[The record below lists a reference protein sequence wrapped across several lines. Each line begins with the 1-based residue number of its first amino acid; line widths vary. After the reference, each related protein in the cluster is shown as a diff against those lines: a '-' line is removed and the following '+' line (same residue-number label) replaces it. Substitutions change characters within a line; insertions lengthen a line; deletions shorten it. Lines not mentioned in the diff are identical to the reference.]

1 MNEEFEK
8 LDRIKRL
15 YNVICRKEL
24 GDDPGSLQKRVDII
38 RYLERELR
46 TEFKSTADFHQ
57 KVQAYLAG
65 HVSSPAVRLK
75 RARKKFRLLQ
85 AELGALLNCSRE
97 FVVQMENSE
106 RPLTKKT
113 LEFVKMAE
121 LGLSLNEIR
130 ERLNSFRINSLG
142 QDQAPEE
149 AKNAVG

>member
-15 YNVICRKEL
+15 YNVICKKEL

-46 TEFKSTADFHQ
+46 IEFKSTADFHQ

-65 HVSSPAVRLK
+65 HVSAPATRLR
-75 RARKKFRLLQ
+75 RARKKLKLLQ
-85 AELGALLNCSRE
+85 TELAAILDCSQQ
-97 FVVQMENSE
+97 FIAGMEKGE
-106 RPLTKKT
+106 KPLTRT
-113 LEFVKMAE
+113 VLEFVKLAE

-130 ERLNSFRINSLG
+130 NRLNSFRINNLG